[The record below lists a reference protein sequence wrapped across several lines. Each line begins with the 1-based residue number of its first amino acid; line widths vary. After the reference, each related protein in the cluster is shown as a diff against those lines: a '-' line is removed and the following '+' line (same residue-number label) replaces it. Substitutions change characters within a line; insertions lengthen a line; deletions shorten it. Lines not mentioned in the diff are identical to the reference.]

1 MILLFIYF
9 EIHGRFP
16 TSPLIPYNIKFVQRG
31 FTKLRIICAG
41 LELTLQILSS
51 TRQRNSGSP
60 CRVSAHN
67 THPSHFLFIQVIFNI
82 PVKKV
87 RSYFF
92 LSFFLFFSTPS
103 SEWVGKEFYNL
114 HISLF
119 APHVSSTRRSEHALL
134 SLARHL
140 ARQAN
145 YFSLPAQTLIVSFIP
160 GQTLIV
166 TGRNTLPWCTLLIT
180 IFC

>member
-31 FTKLRIICAG
+31 FTKLRIICSG

-51 TRQRNSGSP
+51 TRQRNWGPP

-92 LSFFLFFSTPS
+92 PSFCSFQLHLV
-103 SEWVGKEFYNL
+103 SEWERSFITFIFLCLRHTYLL
-114 HISLF
+114 HDEASTHCSLPP
-119 APHVSSTRRSEHALL
+119 ATWRGRRTTSLCRHRHSLLALYRD
-134 SLARHL
+134 RHL
-140 ARQAN
+140 L
-145 YFSLPAQTLIVSFIP
+145 LPFHRDRHHCYRP
-160 GQTLIV
+160 
-166 TGRNTLPWCTLLIT
+166 
-180 IFC
+180 